1 MKKMKFLLVGLLV
14 ASTGYVGYAVCDDM
28 KSPDWE
34 NFYLSDVEALA
45 INEGGE
51 STVHVTCRCSDDMDQ
66 SCAANNKSSICG
78 GGAGVDCSKYNTNC
92 SKQTEENDSVR

>member
-14 ASTGYVGYAVCDDM
+14 ASTGYVGYAVYDDM

-45 INEGGE
+45 KMR
-51 STVHVTCRCSDDMDQ
+51 V
-66 SCAANNKSSICG
+66 
-78 GGAGVDCSKYNTNC
+78 
-92 SKQTEENDSVR
+92 VRVPYM

>member
-45 INEGGE
+45 INEG
-51 STVHVTCRCSDDMDQ
+51 VL
-66 SCAANNKSSICG
+66 
-78 GGAGVDCSKYNTNC
+78 AGNGMS
-92 SKQTEENDSVR
+92 